1 LERHEGESLIIHACT
16 VEGAA
21 QTSISA
27 VQEYDAGEEE
37 SSTFSQI
44 KCGFTCR
51 FVY

>member
-16 VEGAA
+16 VEGAV

-27 VQEYDAGEEE
+27 VQEYDAGEE

-44 KCGFTCR
+44 KCGLTCC